1 MSETK
6 WTKGKWT
13 LNPLDLDYE
22 DGSIFAPTLAN
33 GKRQLIATVPVGGK
47 ANARLIA
54 AAPTMAETLLT
65 AKNAIEIAM
74 GELEACLRELNA
86 SIRDNEGM
94 TTGREAI
101 AAIDSALAPET
112 DNGK

>member
-1 MSETK
+1 
-6 WTKGKWT
+6 
-13 LNPLDLDYE
+13 
-22 DGSIFAPTLAN
+22 
-33 GKRQLIATVPVGGK
+33 
-47 ANARLIA
+47 
-54 AAPTMAETLLT
+54 MADTLLT

-101 AAIDSALAPET
+101 AAIDAALAKAKGE
-112 DNGK
+112 